1 MEENKYGVLKYSAI
15 NIGDDI
21 QSIAAMRYLPRID
34 EYIHRDRVDV
44 FKSDKKVK
52 TIMNAAWML
61 EPKHMPPSEDIDPL
75 LISMHLK
82 MVTRKAMTP
91 KLKQYFINHAPV
103 GCRDTDT
110 MEYLNSLGIPAY
122 FSGCIT
128 LTIRKNPEIK
138 RQNYILTVDMPK
150 YIQDEI
156 KKRTKRPVYN
166 VSRLM
171 NVYFNQYERFKVA
184 KMALYMYHSAHCIV
198 TRAIHAGLPSLA
210 FDTPVLMLDLKT
222 KPFDNRRD
230 PRYYG
235 LIEFFNPVKEIDFLN
250 NKDIYDFENPPENP
264 KRHIETRD
272 NLIKKCS
279 DFTGYDNPVSL
290 VENFENPFIELYSM
304 LAYKHYRMNRNAYW
318 LKPSELI
325 KVAFRKAILK
335 KTRCDLE
342 I

>member
-91 KLKQYFINHAPV
+91 KLKQYLINHAPV

-122 FSGCIT
+122 FSGCFT
-128 LTIRKNPEIK
+128 LKIRKNPEIK

-198 TRAIHAGLPSLA
+198 TRAIHVGLPSLA

-272 NLIKKCS
+272 SLIKKCS